1 MDDQEQAV
9 EFKPS
14 ALAVSVVAVLA
25 LAVALASGLL
35 VRGLMGSDTWPEAI
49 VLLVVGLLPLGRGL
63 GLRNSYVVKVA
74 PSWIS
79 GPGRSS
85 DNLTVQ
91 REDVVA
97 LRRRDDARILDVAG
111 AEPIVIK
118 LRFYGNDA
126 WRLESAIHE
135 FASGVGSWI
144 VRRTA

>member
-1 MDDQEQAV
+1 M
-9 EFKPS
+9 
-14 ALAVSVVAVLA
+14 
-25 LAVALASGLL
+25 
-35 VRGLMGSDTWPEAI
+35 
-49 VLLVVGLLPLGRGL
+49 
-63 GLRNSYVVKVA
+63 VKVA

-85 DNLTVQ
+85 DSLTVQ

-135 FASGVGSWI
+135 FASGAGSWI